1 MSSARVAVLVNPR
14 SSARGRV
21 RERALERLR
30 ARLEGV
36 AEIETQGGE
45 DDCARAAEAIARV
58 APDVLVALG
67 GDGTANLAL
76 RALLEAKVGERT
88 ALGLLPLGTGNNV
101 ARSFGLRP
109 LAEGEVA
116 LARALAAIESG
127 PRRAIDVGWAGERP
141 FLGCFALGMDA
152 DVLHLRNR
160 MHRTLRVEGGYGLYL
175 AGVAAGLAHRTH
187 GGTARLWLD
196 GVRETC
202 ELYNLAVVNTP
213 IYAGPLCFDGASDAT
228 DGRLDV
234 HAVASAGEYLSEYPR
249 AWLRYLRRRSGTKS
263 RPSTLLRRVRE
274 LRVDFE
280 KPVSAQGDG
289 EELGAAASF
298 RIHVS
303 PRAVRICK
311 PA

>member
-1 MSSARVAVLVNPR
+1 V
-14 SSARGRV
+14 
-21 RERALERLR
+21 
-30 ARLEGV
+30 V
-36 AEIETQGGE
+36 AEVETRGAE
-45 DDCARAAEAIARV
+45 DDCARAAETVAQA
-58 APDVLVALG
+58 APDVLAALG

-76 RALLEAKVGERT
+76 RALLEAKLGERT

-109 LAEGEVA
+109 LAEGEAA
-116 LARALAAIESG
+116 LSHALGALESG
-127 PRRAIDVGWAGERP
+127 PRRAVDVGWAGERP

-152 DVLHLRNR
+152 DVLRLRNG
-160 MHRTLRVEGGYGLYL
+160 MHRALGVEGGYPLYL
-175 AGVAAGLAHRTH
+175 AGVAAGLARRAH
-187 GGTARLWLD
+187 GGRARLWLD

-202 ELYNLAVVNTP
+202 DLFNLAVVNTP
-213 IYAGPLCFDGASDAT
+213 VYAGPLCFDAASNAS

-234 HAVASAGEYLSEYPR
+234 HAVASPREYLVEYPR
-249 AWLRYLRRRSGTKS
+249 AWLRYLRRRSGAQS
-263 RPSTLLRRVRE
+263 RPSALLRRARE

-280 KPVSAQGDG
+280 RPVAAQADG

-303 PRAVRICK
+303 PRALLLCT